1 MENVIKNIPSGT
13 RDLIYEEALI
23 PRKIEDALL
32 EIFLRL
38 GYKPVSTPEL
48 EYYKTFDHDKNDINE
63 ESIFRFSD
71 MDGKTLA
78 LRPDN
83 TSPVVRVAMSKLKDE
98 SLPMMLCYSQNV
110 FRNIKAFHAKR
121 SQMLQCGVE
130 IIGGNPIEEDMRCIF
145 TALEALKI
153 CGKKVKLEIGHASFF
168 DALISE
174 FDIDDEDKI
183 NLRTYIAAKNS
194 GGYPFTTALKN
205 QKAVELASCLQR
217 LFGTTEVL
225 ERAQKLAYGN
235 QKASEILDHI
245 RKTVDEFTKAGYGDL
260 LIIDLGIVQKIDYY
274 TGLVFR
280 GYVDGI
286 GEAVLSGGRYDDLLS
301 AFGSNF
307 SACGFGLNISA
318 VSELHT
324 ATLPEYSP
332 VSFSKG
338 AEDIVKA
345 ARYLQS
351 RDIKEDGK

>member
-1 MENVIKNIPSGT
+1 MKNVIKNIPSGT

-23 PRKIEDALL
+23 PGKIEDALL
-32 EIFLRL
+32 DIYFRL

-98 SLPMMLCYSQNV
+98 KLPLLLCYSQNV

-121 SQMLQCGVE
+121 SQMLQSGVE
-130 IIGGNPIEEDMRCIF
+130 IIGGDKHEEDMRCIF

-153 CGKKVKLEIGHASFF
+153 CGKKAKLEIGHASFF
-168 DALISE
+168 DALIAE
-174 FDIDDEDKI
+174 YEIDDEDKN
-183 NLRTYIAAKNS
+183 NLRAYIAAKNS
-194 GGYPFTTALKN
+194 GEYPFTTALKN
-205 QKAVELASCLQR
+205 QKAVELASSLQR

-225 ERAQKLAYGN
+225 ERAQKLASGN
-235 QKASEILDHI
+235 QKALEILDYI
-245 RKTVDEFTKAGYGDL
+245 GKTVDEFTKAGYGDM
-260 LIIDLGIVQKIDYY
+260 LIIDLGIVQKIEYY

-286 GEAVLSGGRYDDLLS
+286 GEAVLSGGRYDDLLL
-301 AFGSNF
+301 AFGSNL
-307 SACGFGLNISA
+307 SACGFGLNVSA
-318 VSELHT
+318 VSELHS
-324 ATLPEYSP
+324 ATLPGYSP
-332 VSFSKG
+332 LSFSAG
-338 AEDIVKA
+338 AEDIRKA
-345 ARYLQS
+345 AKYLHP
-351 RDIKEDGK
+351 DIEKEDRT